1 MSFRHKR
8 YSALFGPYRPF
19 AGNKRGSA
27 VIEFAI
33 LAPLFFAILFSG
45 FEAGMMYLKIG
56 MVDHGVSE
64 ISRQI
69 YTGKAKGKT
78 ADDVMAI
85 FCDSVHTVIKCEGNV
100 TLEIRKLDGYASFDP
115 GAPNCVNT
123 GETLED
129 EDKPA
134 YDTTAGGDIVYIRV
148 CVNTSLLVPGLKNLT
163 FYLVNA
169 GLQLPESAPGKY
181 ELTSSTVI
189 RNEPF

>member
-8 YSALFGPYRPF
+8 FSALFGNYRLF
-19 AGNKRGSA
+19 ASNRRGSA

-33 LAPLFFAILFSG
+33 LSPLFFAILFSG

-69 YTGKAKGKT
+69 YTGKAKGKS
-78 ADDVMAI
+78 AEDVIDI
-85 FCDSVHTVIKCEGNV
+85 FCDSVHTVIGCDGNV
-100 TLEIRKLDGYASFDP
+100 TLEIRKLSGYASFDP
-115 GAPNCVNT
+115 GAATCVNT
-123 GETLED
+123 GETLAD
-129 EDKPA
+129 DDKPTFA
-134 YDTTAGGDIVYIRV
+134 STAGGDIVYIRV

-181 ELTSSTVI
+181 ELTASTVI

>member
-8 YSALFGPYRPF
+8 YSALFGSCRPF
-19 AGNKRGSA
+19 ANNKRGTA

-69 YTGKAKGKT
+69 YTGKAKGKS
-78 ADDVMAI
+78 AEDVMDI
-85 FCDSVHTVIKCEGNV
+85 FCDSVHTVIKCDGNV
-100 TLEIRKLDGYASFDP
+100 TLEIRKLSGYSSFDP
-115 GAPNCVNT
+115 GAATCVNT
-123 GETLED
+123 GEDLKD

-134 YDTTAGGDIVYIRV
+134 YANTAGGDIVYIRV
-148 CVNTSLLVPGLKNLT
+148 CVNTSLLVPGLKNMT
-163 FYLVNA
+163 FYLTNV

>member
-8 YSALFGPYRPF
+8 FSALFGGCRLF
-19 AGNKRGSA
+19 AGNRGGSA

-78 ADDVMAI
+78 SDEVLTI
-85 FCDSVHTVIKCEGNV
+85 FCDSIHTVISCDGNV
-100 TLEIRKLDGYASFDP
+100 TLEIRKLSGYDSFDP
-115 GAPNCVNT
+115 GAATCINT
-123 GETLED
+123 GETLAD
-129 EDKPA
+129 DDKPA
-134 YDTTAGGDIVYIRV
+134 YQKTSGGDIVYIRV

-181 ELTSSTVI
+181 ELTASTVI